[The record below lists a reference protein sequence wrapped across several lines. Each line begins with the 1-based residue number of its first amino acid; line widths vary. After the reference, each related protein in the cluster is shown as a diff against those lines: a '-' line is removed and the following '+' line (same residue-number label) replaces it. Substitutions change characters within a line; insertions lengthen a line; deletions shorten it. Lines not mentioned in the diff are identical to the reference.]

1 MESWYVLSH
10 AIILTI
16 HKSISKISLLT
27 RIEINSCRDWK
38 KWKFLKII
46 EPTISFLF
54 FFPIYVSHTHLLWT
68 KSLFQVNGEVKKP
81 DLPPPTSGRRHLRR
95 KKFSRKLV
103 AESWREYRVFT
114 RELRLGPELLSRLAG
129 LM

>member
-1 MESWYVLSH
+1 M
-10 AIILTI
+10 
-16 HKSISKISLLT
+16 KIS
-27 RIEINSCRDWK
+27 SPHY
-38 KWKFLKII
+38 FFS
-46 EPTISFLF
+46 SFLLSNIH
-54 FFPIYVSHTHLLWT
+54 IYISYTDLLWT
-68 KSLFQVNGEVKKP
+68 KSLFQVNEEVKKP